1 MKKQEVLEIIKN
13 ELDLTSKVQ
22 AEEFIVGLN
31 KVIDALEEK
40 LESKKHKEDEADD
53 TARLGR
59 LTIKKVHVPE
69 RTGKSPLGGE
79 WTKEAHDKIVCKV
92 K

>member
-53 TARLGR
+53 TVRLGR
-59 LTIKKVHVPE
+59 LTVKKVHIPE
-69 RTGKSPLGGE
+69 RSGKSPVGGE
-79 WTKEAHDKIVCKV
+79 WTKEAYDILKIKV